1 MPLSITDAISIGIM
15 SSKITSNTVKTA
27 AKTDAFL
34 YCFICFNKVFNTAIP
49 PLTSSDTY
57 Y

>member
-34 YCFICFNKVFNTAIP
+34 YCFICFNKVFNTTTP
-49 PLTSSDTY
+49 PLTSSDKY
-57 Y
+57 